1 MINLK
6 KKFFK
11 YVSLNILS
19 MLGIS
24 FYILVDTYFI
34 ANGCGSDGLASLN
47 IAIPMY
53 GFIFG
58 IAMMIGVGFGTRF
71 KIAFDDYNAKCSIF
85 TKGVFF
91 VILISVPFVI
101 LGLFFSKNL
110 SYILGARGNVL
121 VLTDIY
127 LKTIMAFTPVFM
139 INNLLNCFI
148 RNDNNPSIAMK
159 AVVISSFA
167 NIVLDYIFVFPLDM
181 GMFGAALAT
190 VVSPIVGISILSLH
204 FIKKKNTFKLIKT
217 KIRLGEFFYLSSLG
231 VSTLIN
237 DISSS
242 VVIIVFNLI
251 LLQYSSKIGVAA
263 YGVIANIALVVI
275 AVFNGIGQGIQPL
288 ISESYAK
295 KREDDIIYLLRLA
308 IGLGIIS
315 SVLIYII
322 LYLNSHYF
330 TNLFNPQNDD
340 MLLNMSVEGISI
352 YFLGTIFASINLIT
366 ITSMQAMEKPRISF
380 IISILRGI
388 IIIVPLAIIMS
399 NMFLIK
405 GMWFSYVIT
414 EFLVAILSLI
424 FMYRYVKL

>member
-71 KIAFDDYNAKCSIF
+71 KIAFDDYNEKCSIF